1 MKINEKIYREI
12 KNSNNLITAQKI
24 QEMGFSRALISS
36 YVKNG
41 LLERVRQGFY
51 SLPDTV
57 HDDLF
62 LLELSSP
69 KIVFSHETALFLN
82 GISERT
88 PFVHTVTIP
97 TGSFLPKSIKND
109 VICFYIKS
117 ELYEIGLE
125 HKKTTFGNI
134 VKCYNAERTLCDIL
148 RSKSRID
155 DETFVS
161 TIKNYIASKEKD
173 INLLASYAQKF
184 NVFNLAKQYLE
195 VLL

>member
-1 MKINEKIYREI
+1 MEINEKIYSEI

-24 QEMGFSRALISS
+24 QEMGFSRALLSS

-41 LLERVRQGFY
+41 LLERVRQGVY
-51 SLPDTV
+51 SLPDSV

-62 LLELSSP
+62 LLEFSSP

-109 VICFYIKS
+109 VICFYIKP
-117 ELYEIGLE
+117 ELYEIGLVQ
-125 HKKTTFGNI
+125 KKTTFGNI

-148 RSKSRID
+148 RSKNRID
-155 DETFVS
+155 DETFVNAV
-161 TIKNYIASKEKD
+161 KNYAASKEKD